1 MISGAERVG
10 GQDFGFRL
18 ISKSINI
25 PPGGSRGCRELVSLK
40 AVREKG
46 GGTFIEEFMR
56 LAGKDRSINRRSHN
70 NPFKTHPSKPLFN
83 SLLIVIVHVYLTVFI
98 DAERVI
104 FTYILHV
111 KIKSHSA

>member
-1 MISGAERVG
+1 MINGAERVG

-56 LAGKDRSINRRSHN
+56 LAGKDQSINRRSHN
-70 NPFKTHPSKPLFN
+70 NPLKTHPSKPLFN

>member
-1 MISGAERVG
+1 MGREGVG
-10 GQDFGFRL
+10 NWFLLKLLGR
-18 ISKSINI
+18 
-25 PPGGSRGCRELVSLK
+25 RE
-40 AVREKG
+40 

-56 LAGKDRSINRRSHN
+56 LTGKDQSINRRSHN

-111 KIKSHSA
+111 KIKLHSA